1 MIWRLQKIVSRL
13 VTLGVVIT
21 QEYLNSKFLRSLPP
35 EWNTYVVV
43 WMNKVDI
50 EIMSIDDFTSSTN
63 DVNTA
68 NPAYEVSTVS
78 PNINTACPQ
87 TLEQI
92 HEDDMEVMTLKWQLS
107 LLSMRAKRYFQ
118 RIRKKIFI
126 NATDTAGY
134 DKSKVKCFNC
144 HNMGYFA
151 RECRAPRNKEGQY
164 QNQDNTRKQG
174 NNEDTSSKAMLAID
188 GCDDLIVKLNQ
199 TEFTAATYKKGLAT
213 IEEQLITYRKNG
225 VLFSKEVAVLKRE
238 VACKD
243 YEINVLKS
251 EFEKVNQEKE
261 GIEFKIQKFDKASKD
276 LDKLLGSQITNKSKK
291 GLGYNAVPPP
301 HALIYNRPKKL
312 DLSYSGLDEFKEPEF
327 KAYGSEVKQVSKDTS
342 RFVESLLIVDKET
355 VFPAD
360 KKEVDINKKTEN
372 QAKMTKLSMEWKRLC
387 KIKAKGVDNRR
398 ITLIVI
404 RARANSAV
412 VVSLMEFVLV
422 VLMEMEIKS
431 IFQLRTLLI
440 NLQFI
445 YPEPDYSLDF
455 NSPQDLHNLQQ
466 QNLCCE
472 NCRGPH
478 ATIECQPMSQNSHS
492 FGFDQLQT
500 PQFSVNHQPPQPMSM
515 EALQAQEDLMKSIE
529 SFLKKF
535 NRISFGKTPKVLL
548 QAWDNFFEVK
558 HAQSEE
564 VQELLS
570 KLVQDVKIISD
581 ELSEYI
587 NTPAWNRPLVYCDN
601 DDDEDY
607 TIAITPESP
616 TKEPVNSLSLGDEH
630 LDTIPATESDEFIK
644 SSVENLVPTPIEF
657 EDFSDDEC
665 DLPPYDDSSKN
676 HDFTFSNPLFDIDED
691 FTLSDESFSEED
703 IPKENFIIFSNPLFD
718 LDEEIA
724 STKVD
729 RINDEVL
736 EGIHSIPPGID
747 SFDAESDLVES
758 VLNRDISIDSSP
770 KIDSLSNEF
779 AGELILPKSIPP
791 EIEEVEFDPEGDILF
806 LESLL
811 YDNSSPRPPEAL
823 QANSNAIE
831 SLPPSHIPV
840 ADNDSL
846 MEEIDLFLA
855 DDGSIP
861 PGIESDDVD
870 SVDDDTSIS
879 LPEFESFYV
888 DYPNSGNSTIDVV
901 EDIPVDVPNVLPTHP
916 ILEQDFIPTS
926 EFFAYVVWI
935 FLPFLA
941 YPVIPPSLLSCGDE
955 DTIFDPGISK
965 DCPDCED
972 SQFCHSSRVSH
983 PQLQL
988 GIRYPNLID

>member
-1 MIWRLQKIVSRL
+1 
-13 VTLGVVIT
+13 
-21 QEYLNSKFLRSLPP
+21 
-35 EWNTYVVV
+35 
-43 WMNKVDI
+43 
-50 EIMSIDDFTSSTN
+50 
-63 DVNTA
+63 
-68 NPAYEVSTVS
+68 
-78 PNINTACPQ
+78 
-87 TLEQI
+87 
-92 HEDDMEVMTLKWQLS
+92 
-107 LLSMRAKRYFQ
+107 
-118 RIRKKIFI
+118 
-126 NATDTAGY
+126 
-134 DKSKVKCFNC
+134 
-144 HNMGYFA
+144 
-151 RECRAPRNKEGQY
+151 
-164 QNQDNTRKQG
+164 
-174 NNEDTSSKAMLAID
+174 
-188 GCDDLIVKLNQ
+188 
-199 TEFTAATYKKGLAT
+199 
-213 IEEQLITYRKNG
+213 
-225 VLFSKEVAVLKRE
+225 
-238 VACKD
+238 
-243 YEINVLKS
+243 
-251 EFEKVNQEKE
+251 
-261 GIEFKIQKFDKASKD
+261 
-276 LDKLLGSQITNKSKK
+276 
-291 GLGYNAVPPP
+291 
-301 HALIYNRPKKL
+301 
-312 DLSYSGLDEFKEPEF
+312 
-327 KAYGSEVKQVSKDTS
+327 
-342 RFVESLLIVDKET
+342 
-355 VFPAD
+355 
-360 KKEVDINKKTEN
+360 
-372 QAKMTKLSMEWKRLC
+372 
-387 KIKAKGVDNRR
+387 
-398 ITLIVI
+398 
-404 RARANSAV
+404 
-412 VVSLMEFVLV
+412 
-422 VLMEMEIKS
+422 
-431 IFQLRTLLI
+431 
-440 NLQFI
+440 
-445 YPEPDYSLDF
+445 
-455 NSPQDLHNLQQ
+455 
-466 QNLCCE
+466 
-472 NCRGPH
+472 
-478 ATIECQPMSQNSHS
+478 
-492 FGFDQLQT
+492 
-500 PQFSVNHQPPQPMSM
+500 MSM

-570 KLVQDVKIISD
+570 KKLVTRV
-581 ELSEYI
+581 
-587 NTPAWNRPLVYCDN
+587 R
-601 DDDEDY
+601 
-607 TIAITPESP
+607 
-616 TKEPVNSLSLGDEH
+616 
-630 LDTIPATESDEFIK
+630 
-644 SSVENLVPTPIEF
+644 
-657 EDFSDDEC
+657 DFSDDEC

-916 ILEQDFIPTS
+916 ILEQDFIPSS
-926 EFFAYVVWI
+926 ESIFAYVVWI
-935 FLPFLA
+935 FLPF
-941 YPVIPPSLLSCGDE
+941 
-955 DTIFDPGISK
+955 
-965 DCPDCED
+965 
-972 SQFCHSSRVSH
+972 
-983 PQLQL
+983 
-988 GIRYPNLID
+988 